1 MRTRAAAVTFAAAL
15 LLGGLLQLASTL
27 YYDLA
32 NLSRRADD
40 LRRADVA
47 ARIAARMLPGSD
59 RALALAGRIA
69 ATRGEPEFLLAS
81 YREVLADAPADAYR
95 WTELARSLAAA
106 GRFGAEYD
114 LAVQRALAL
123 APWSPAVHAVFA
135 DLGWR
140 HRPRLSEAQ
149 RAMLLPS
156 LRAVVRVRDLR
167 DHLLK
172 AVVRERRHPAF
183 CAIWSEPLRLQP
195 WCLSIEAELARCERL
210 PSLPR
215 RQQRWCREVEAV
227 P

>member
-1 MRTRAAAVTFAAAL
+1 MRSRAAAFGFAAAL

-40 LRRADVA
+40 LRRADAA
-47 ARIAARMLPGSD
+47 ARIAADLLPGSD

-69 ATRGEPEFLLAS
+69 ATRGEADFLLAA
-81 YREVLADAPADAYR
+81 YRKVLAEAPADAYR
-95 WTELARSLAAA
+95 WTELARGLATA
-106 GRFGAEYD
+106 GHFGPEFD

-123 APWSPAVHAVFA
+123 APWSPAIHAVFA

-140 HRPRLSEAQ
+140 HRARLSEAQ
-149 RAMLLPS
+149 RAVLLPS

-167 DHLLK
+167 NHLLK
-172 AVVRERRHPAF
+172 TVVRERRHPAF
-183 CAIWSEPLRLQP
+183 CAVWSEPLRLDP
-195 WCLSIEAELARCERL
+195 WCRSIDAELARCEQL
-210 PSLPR
+210 AALPR
-215 RQQRWCREVEAV
+215 PKQRWCREVEAV

>member
-1 MRTRAAAVTFAAAL
+1 MTSRAAAVAFAAVL

-69 ATRGEPEFLLAS
+69 ATRDEGDFLLDS
-81 YREVLADAPADAYR
+81 YRQVLADAPADAYR
-95 WTELARSLAAA
+95 WTELARGLAAA
-106 GRFGAEYD
+106 GRFGPEFD
-114 LAVQRALAL
+114 LAVQRALTL

-140 HRPRLSEAQ
+140 HRQRLSEAQ
-149 RAMLLPS
+149 RATFLPS
-156 LRAVVRVRDLR
+156 LKAVVRVRDLR

-183 CAIWSEPLRLQP
+183 CAVWSEPLRLQP
-195 WCLSIEAELARCERL
+195 WCVSIEAELARCEQL
-210 PSLPR
+210 ASLPR